1 MTVIGSPA
9 LSLVGPRWTMPTPR
23 LYLPMS
29 TMRSWRSGGL
39 GGAFFRTLSISALV
53 MSNAIVGAAP
63 TWAVGAAP
71 FWANATV
78 CHAGHASKTNRT
90 LPMSRFMVFLL
101 CCTSWSGWRDYTGKE
116 HGDE

>member
-1 MTVIGSPA
+1 
-9 LSLVGPRWTMPTPR
+9 
-23 LYLPMS
+23 
-29 TMRSWRSGGL
+29 
-39 GGAFFRTLSISALV
+39 

-71 FWANATV
+71 FWANATF

-101 CCTSWSGWRDYTGKE
+101 FGTSWSGWRDYTGKE